1 MRLFVAIPIP
11 EDLSTRFSSFA
22 SRVRGARWVRPEG
35 MHITLFFVGEADREH
50 ASDLDD
56 ELSQISIPAFDLRSD
71 RFGYF
76 DRGNKIKSI
85 WAGVE
90 NSDALLYQ
98 HSRVEAAAVR
108 ASFAREERKYKP
120 RITLARLNHARA
132 EDVGQW
138 IALHDAM
145 EPGLI
150 HVTHFMLYQ
159 SHLAREGSIYEP
171 LIEYSLTQQA

>member
-11 EDLSTRFSSFA
+11 GDLTTRLSSFA
-22 SRVRGARWVRPEG
+22 SGVRGARWVRPEG

-50 ASDLDD
+50 ASDLDV
-56 ELSQISIPAFDLRSD
+56 ELSQISMPAFDLRCD

-76 DRGNKIKSI
+76 ERGNKIKSI

-90 NSDALLYQ
+90 NSDALLYL

-108 ASFAREERKYKP
+108 AGFAREERKYKP
-120 RITLARLNHARA
+120 HITLARLNHARA

-150 HVTHFMLYQ
+150 PVTHFTLYQ

-171 LIEYSLTQQA
+171 LIEYGLTQQL